1 MLKPLFIMSVL
12 IWLVLTGVVIV
23 VLVVSQTRTKSGPIV
38 AYTDGGQ
45 NTTHAI
51 FLADLQ
57 HRLHIDLIPN
67 LSFNNT
73 PQWSP
78 DGQTLVFS
86 CTQEGRRRLC
96 RYDIGGRVTYLP
108 IDHDAIQ
115 PQWSP
120 DGRLI
125 QYVHEPPGGLA
136 EIRLYDMQTRTDTR
150 FVVLEGGYTASAWSP
165 DGQHIAYAE
174 RIDLAADW
182 RIQIRQVT
190 DAAQIGRGLVDD
202 FQWVLRLAW
211 SPDGRTLACLCRGD
225 FDGMGHIVLIDTDTG
240 EHRRIHRVLGGSRPV
255 ISWLPDGEH
264 LLMYDVFSTGQ
275 YELLRIADRHLMTLA
290 DLGTAVTPSLRPGTM
305 PAVVE

>member
-1 MLKPLFIMSVL
+1 MSVL

-23 VLVVSQTRTKSGPIV
+23 VLVVSQTRTMSGPIV

-73 PQWSP
+73 PQWSQ
-78 DGQTLVFS
+78 DGQSLVFS

-125 QYVHEPPGGLA
+125 QYVHEASGGLA
-136 EIRLYDMQTRTDTR
+136 EIRLYDIQTRTDTR

-165 DGQHIAYAE
+165 DGQKIAYAE

-211 SPDGRTLACLCRGD
+211 SPDGRRLACLCSWGQRA
-225 FDGMGHIVLIDTDTG
+225 DGLLQYITVIDAETG
-240 EHRRIHRVLGGSRPV
+240 EQKRIKRILASGFRPV
-255 ISWLPDGEH
+255 ISWMPDGEH
-264 LLMYDVFSTGQ
+264 LLLYNVILTGH
-275 YELLRIADRHLMTLA
+275 YELLRIADGHLIPLA
-290 DLGTAVTPSLRPGTM
+290 HLGTAVTPSLRPGTM
-305 PAVVE
+305 PPTR